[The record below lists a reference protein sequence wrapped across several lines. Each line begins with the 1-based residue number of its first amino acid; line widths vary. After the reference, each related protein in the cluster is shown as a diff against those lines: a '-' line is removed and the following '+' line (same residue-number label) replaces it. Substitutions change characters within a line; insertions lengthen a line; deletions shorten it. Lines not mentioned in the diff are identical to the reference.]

1 MAVTEVLRIVR
12 DVFCV
17 ACLCHSIRWFVAWD
31 MSYFWEWTS
40 IERLLLLVT
49 SLGLTLIQFLGR
61 RLND

>member
-1 MAVTEVLRIVR
+1 MTDAFRIIR
-12 DVFCV
+12 DAFCA
-17 ACLCHSIRWFVAWD
+17 ACLCHSLTWFVTWD
-31 MSYFWEWTS
+31 ISYFWEWTS